1 MKIRI
6 KKLIKENLETSK
18 LKTIM
23 QKYDIEPGKVLG
35 TGQYG
40 TVYYGVSDDY
50 GPVAIK
56 MLRKGQISTK
66 REIENY
72 DSVNKARSQSK
83 NIAKH
88 FPEVYHID
96 ETDDT
101 YSFIVMEILDV
112 QQGYQHELISILF
125 GGFNTALKPY
135 EDEQEESGT
144 FRSRSNRLY
153 MLFKKEESQQSIFQ
167 DFYSGISPDLDFLL
181 PVIKEFFAF
190 IDGYVSNIKDNT
202 ASEDSLRFMSLS
214 DKAQTYMYNWVN
226 GEFKTLFKDAPWL
239 LTFIVKQLEAL
250 QKEDKSGML
259 FAQYHESIIL
269 YWLDFYRK
277 SSPIGIHDSDPRMY
291 TTDEKG
297 LDQEKWQIFKEASS
311 IKQAIKDLKDIAGL
325 KARDMHDK
333 NVMIR
338 PQTGDVVIVDLGLFK
353 KT

>member
-1 MKIRI
+1 MKIKI
-6 KKLIKENLETSK
+6 KKLLKENKIFDILRKVME
-18 LKTIM
+18 
-23 QKYDIEPGKVLG
+23 KYNIEPGKILG
-35 TGQYG
+35 RGQYG
-40 TVYYGVSDDY
+40 TVFYGISDDY

-83 NIAKH
+83 FVAKH

-96 ETDDT
+96 ETDNT

-125 GGFNTALKPY
+125 GGLNTALKPF

-153 MLFKKEESQQSIFQ
+153 MLFKKEESQQSIFE
-167 DFYSGISPDLDFLL
+167 DFYNGISPNLDFLL

-190 IDGYVSNIKDNT
+190 IDSYVSNIKDNT
-202 ASEDSLRFMSLS
+202 ASENSLRYMSLS
-214 DKAQTYMYNWVN
+214 DKAETYLYNWAS

-239 LTFIVKQLEAL
+239 LTFIIKQLEAL
-250 QKEDKSGML
+250 QKEDSSGML

-277 SSPIGIHDSDPRMY
+277 SSPIGIHDSDPRTY

-297 LDQEKWQIFKEASS
+297 LDQEKWQTFKEASS
-311 IKQAIKDLKDIAGL
+311 VKQAIKDLKDISGL
-325 KARDMHDK
+325 QARDMHDK

-338 PQTGDVVIVDLGLFK
+338 PQTGDIVIVDLGLFK